1 MTVSRKVTQR
11 IPVGGKAPV
20 SREQRLEEPASAV
33 SEAGSSADVSSEL
46 EVSDAS
52 TGAAGGPRPNS
63 PRLEALRLEEVLRL
77 LPQRELEA
85 IIEGLK
91 IRVDGGKRIDIPAQV
106 GRALVSLPES
116 RDPASLPA
124 PSRQL
129 LHRLVE
135 AKGVLKVDALPSAV
149 GPLVARGLVFAR
161 ADEDGQPELLLPIA
175 YMVQLKAWEGEDPR
189 GLRAL
194 LTQVS
199 PNVAASIAS
208 HYLGSSATHP
218 ISIALEA
225 AWRALM
231 DPVELQR
238 AIDALG
244 PPERKLLSAIEELGG
259 EVDTEELLELE
270 REPLRLR
277 GAMGATP
284 SRRGVGFALERRG
297 FLVPI
302 HPNRHVVP
310 SEVAQLIGARAR
322 EARDE
327 QRRAIRASVLEEDHA
342 PRRANFTKDPIPL
355 ALAMAVSLREKSV
368 EVRPELGTPRS
379 LITRFATRFGQNAT
393 SVALIAAL
401 SRAVGLW
408 DASARNVN
416 APPGS
421 LSLSELGQRLFEV
434 WRQGGAWDEA
444 RPEGEVLRAAG
455 TAREASVGGVV
466 RSIVLDALKQLAEGR
481 WVPWQAIAAFVATDG
496 RAPGI
501 ARLLERWA
509 VRCGVEPAQASL
521 ERVAERI
528 AFESLYVLGCVDI
541 GDPDQLERAGGSP
554 MLRITSRGR
563 AYLSGNAPD
572 AQAQS
577 AFVGGHALRLGEEV
591 RVAHALS
598 VAAVAEIGRVDGQ
611 FELVIT
617 PASVS
622 AAVASGIDGTSIR
635 MRLEAVAPLPEP
647 ISRLLVQA
655 SAVLGR
661 AEYVAT
667 QGFLWVDDPELRE
680 LLRTRRQTA
689 DLFVDPSPPGGLL
702 LAAGVELDRVVL
714 RCRSLGVEVLS
725 GGEACHTRSVS
736 AARKGPGTQ
745 PPESEPRAHS
755 ATQRRITATRRRDT
769 TTKRTTRLA

>member
-1 MTVSRKVTQR
+1 M
-11 IPVGGKAPV
+11 
-20 SREQRLEEPASAV
+20 
-33 SEAGSSADVSSEL
+33 
-46 EVSDAS
+46 
-52 TGAAGGPRPNS
+52 
-63 PRLEALRLEEVLRL
+63 
-77 LPQRELEA
+77 
-85 IIEGLK
+85 
-91 IRVDGGKRIDIPAQV
+91 
-106 GRALVSLPES
+106 
-116 RDPASLPA
+116 
-124 PSRQL
+124 
-129 LHRLVE
+129 
-135 AKGVLKVDALPSAV
+135 
-149 GPLVARGLVFAR
+149 
-161 ADEDGQPELLLPIA
+161 
-175 YMVQLKAWEGEDPR
+175 
-189 GLRAL
+189 
-194 LTQVS
+194 
-199 PNVAASIAS
+199 
-208 HYLGSSATHP
+208 
-218 ISIALEA
+218 
-225 AWRALM
+225 
-231 DPVELQR
+231 
-238 AIDALG
+238 
-244 PPERKLLSAIEELGG
+244 
-259 EVDTEELLELE
+259 
-270 REPLRLR
+270 
-277 GAMGATP
+277 
-284 SRRGVGFALERRG
+284 
-297 FLVPI
+297 PI

-327 QRRAIRASVLEEDHA
+327 QRRVIRASVLEEDHA

-355 ALAMAVSLREKSV
+355 ALAMAVSLREKGV
-368 EVRPELGTPRS
+368 DVRPELGTPRS
-379 LITRFATRFGQNAT
+379 LITRLSTRFGQNAT

-421 LSLSELGQRLFEV
+421 LSLNELGQRLFEV

-466 RSIVLDALKQLAEGR
+466 RSIVLDALMQLAEGR
-481 WVPWQAIAAFVATDG
+481 WVPWQAIAAFVATDS

-501 ARLLERWA
+501 SRLLERWA
-509 VRCGVEPAQASL
+509 MRCGVEPAQASL

-541 GDPDQLERAGGSP
+541 GDPDQLDHAGGSP

-563 AYLSGNAPD
+563 AYLSGAAPD
-572 AQAQS
+572 AQAPS

-591 RVAHALS
+591 RVAQALS

-617 PASVS
+617 PTSVS
-622 AAVASGIDGTSIR
+622 AAVAAGIDGTSIR

-647 ISRLLVQA
+647 IARLLVQA

-689 DLFVDPSPPGGLL
+689 DLFVEPSPPGGLL

-725 GGEACHTRSVS
+725 GGEACHTRSAS
-736 AARKGPGTQ
+736 AARKGPATL

-755 ATQRRITATRRRDT
+755 GTQRRITATRRRDT
-769 TTKRTTRLA
+769 NTKRTTRLA